1 MISKE
6 RREIRRQ
13 AFKEWDAMQSFF
25 RKSTARAVSRH
36 ASSAKIYEAHK
47 RAVAKF
53 LRGRD

>member
-13 AFKEWDAMQSFF
+13 AFKEWDAMQAFF
-25 RKSTARAVSRH
+25 RKRTARAVSRH

-53 LRGRD
+53 LKGRD

>member
-13 AFKEWDAMQSFF
+13 AYDEWDAMQSFF
-25 RKSTARAVSRH
+25 RKSTARAVSKH
-36 ASSAKIYEAHK
+36 SSTAKIYEAHK

>member
-1 MISKE
+1 MTSNE

-13 AFKEWDAMQSFF
+13 AFDEWDAMQAFF
-25 RKSTARAVSRH
+25 RKRTERAVSRH

-53 LRGRD
+53 LKGRG